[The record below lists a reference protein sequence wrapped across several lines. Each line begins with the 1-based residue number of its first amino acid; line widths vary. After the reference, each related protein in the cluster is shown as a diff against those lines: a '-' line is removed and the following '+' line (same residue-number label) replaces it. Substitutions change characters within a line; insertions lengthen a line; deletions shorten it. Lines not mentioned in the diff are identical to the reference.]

1 MFFTYIL
8 YSKTRDKFYIGAT
21 ENPEERLKKH
31 NSKNKGFTNQ
41 AQDWEIVFAQSFPTK
56 SEALDYERQI
66 KKWKSRKK
74 IFQLIDS
81 SVGSERPDA

>member
-8 YSKTRDKFYIGAT
+8 YSKARDKFYIGAS

-31 NSKNKGFTNQ
+31 NNKNKGFTNQ
-41 AQDWEIVFAQSFPTK
+41 SQDWKIVFTQSFPTK
-56 SEALDYERQI
+56 SEALDYERKI

-74 IFQLIDS
+74 ILHLIDG